1 MLSDKRLYDGKG
13 LTTAWCAYDPS
24 ASEGVHHIAPAFSHP
39 ALIIE
44 DHRDIDAVPIL
55 NKFLTLLEALVL
67 EVESVFTQLA
77 VEILGNGIEASM
89 DTHNTCYRTD
99 EIQQTVQTIACNSC
113 SPMALLQE
121 DT

>member
-44 DHRDIDAVPIL
+44 NHRDIDAVPIL

-67 EVESVFTQLA
+67 EVKPVFTQLT
-77 VEILGNGIEASM
+77 VEVLRNGIKAPM
-89 DTHNTCYRTD
+89 DAHHTSYRTD
-99 EIQQTVQTIACNSC
+99 EV
-113 SPMALLQE
+113 
-121 DT
+121 

>member
-44 DHRDIDAVPIL
+44 DHRYIDRIL
-55 NKFLTLLEALVL
+55 ILYQLFTLLETLVL
-67 EVESVFTQLA
+67 EIKPVFTQLA
-77 VEILGNGIEASM
+77 VKVLRNGIETPVDA
-89 DTHNTCYRTD
+89 HHTCYRAY
-99 EIQQTVQTIACNSC
+99 QV
-113 SPMALLQE
+113 
-121 DT
+121 

>member
-24 ASEGVHHIAPAFSHP
+24 ASEWVHHIAPAFSHP

-113 SPMALLQE
+113 SPIALLQE